1 MKEMFR
7 SVFDADYQGYGI
19 FLDKVLKP
27 LFGDKM
33 EVLPVAEDNPTN
45 VSEEAMERARIKKIV
60 RVANIAATF
69 DRDTM
74 EVFDI
79 TLEDNVNIAR
89 ARVGIQQLIRRGLF
103 VHTHAFMIF
112 HAEHP
117 EGENWRFSYARKLGT
132 VGSMTDA
139 KRYTYLFGK
148 NMHSR
153 NTGRSML
160 LLSSILRARSS
171 SKRTASGSRRPEL
184 RMKS

>member
-1 MKEMFR
+1 MREMFR

-27 LFGDKM
+27 VFGDKL

-103 VHTHAFMIF
+103 VHTHAFMIC
-112 HAEHP
+112 HRP
-117 EGENWRFSYARKLGT
+117 LCSI
-132 VGSMTDA
+132 
-139 KRYTYLFGK
+139 
-148 NMHSR
+148 
-153 NTGRSML
+153 GRWGNN
-160 LLSSILRARSS
+160 RSE
-171 SKRTASGSRRPEL
+171 TAGCLQR
-184 RMKS
+184 